1 MEYLNPWGNKFGIL
15 YAPGPGT
22 VSFIWGIL
30 FAWPITVLG
39 FLKINFIGEYLLL
52 EVLIFEYE

>member
-39 FLKINFIGEYLLL
+39 FLKINFIGEYT
-52 EVLIFEYE
+52 